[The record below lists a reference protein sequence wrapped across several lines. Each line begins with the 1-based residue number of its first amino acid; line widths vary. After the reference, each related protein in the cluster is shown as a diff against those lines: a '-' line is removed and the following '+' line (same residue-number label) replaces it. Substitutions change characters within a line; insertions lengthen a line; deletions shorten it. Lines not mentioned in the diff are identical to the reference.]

1 MIEHRLQIPLESKT
15 QFQRRSSSSGL
26 AEVLSLFGAPV
37 GGDSHHE
44 VVGIE
49 LDGKSAQGLA
59 ASLAELGMPAP
70 TFAACGSQIRA
81 AEDGFFEQ

>member
-1 MIEHRLQIPLESKT
+1 M
-15 QFQRRSSSSGL
+15 FQRRSFSSGL

-59 ASLAELGMPAP
+59 ELGMPAP